1 MIEFLGKKPIL
12 GITKFNFIGKK
23 IVVTGGTRGIGEG
36 IVTAFLQAGAEVF
49 FLGLNI
55 IAVSIFLCFLINS
68 FNFDTPVIYHN

>member
-36 IVTAFLQAGAEVF
+36 IVTAFLQAGADVVF
-49 FLGLNI
+49 LALNTSRGEILESRLGSYNI
-55 IAVSIFLCFLINS
+55 
-68 FNFDTPVIYHN
+68 